1 MNTLI
6 RYANPFTALSSHF
19 DDLFSDN
26 IFESIDRKLTSGSW
40 PKVDISESDSGYSI
54 KADLPGMDKKDVTIS
69 VENGVLTITGE
80 KTDEH
85 KKEKNKYYHLER
97 SYGKFCRTFYLPEGA
112 DAEKIAASMK
122 NGVLELDIPKTEKQ
136 KPKNI
141 EIKVN

>member
-1 MNTLI
+1 MNALI
-6 RYANPFTALSSHF
+6 RYGNPFASLSGHF

-26 IFESIDRKLTSGSW
+26 IFESLDRKLTSGSW
-40 PKVDISESDSGYSI
+40 PKVDISESDNGYLI

-69 VENGVLTITGE
+69 VENGVLTLTGE
-80 KTDEH
+80 KAEEH
-85 KKEKNKYYHLER
+85 KKEKGKYYHLER
-97 SYGKFCRTFYLPEGA
+97 SYGKFCRTFYLPEST

-136 KPKNI
+136 KFRNI